1 MEAPF
6 SMNDLAY
13 AENFLAQ
20 DDAQTALPLLLDLRD
35 AAEAF
40 IDTSCTPTEDTQY
53 FSFGSTFERLAYRR
67 VEGDPRTL
75 VNVTVPFDRLYADL
89 SFAYVRLNE
98 HTLARDALMQAVR
111 WNPMRCAY
119 RLDLAELFRFL
130 GDTKEWASLSHSV
143 VERASNARDAARAY
157 ANLGLFFL
165 DEENLAAASACARR
179 ACELDDTCRT
189 ATMLCERLD
198 RDHPEHAEIS
208 DEQAFAELEQQ
219 GVPATPNA
227 EIAVCMLMC
236 ATDAARA
243 GNEQEATRLTIA
255 ARDLIGAEAS
265 RALIQLIRESDAEL
279 ASEHREEERHAEA

>member
-40 IDTSCTPTEDTQY
+40 IDSSCTPAEDTQY

-67 VEGDPRTL
+67 VEDDPRTL
-75 VNVTVPFDRLYADL
+75 VNVSVPLDRLYADL

-98 HTLARDALMQAVR
+98 YTLARDALMQAVR

-119 RLDLAELFRFL
+119 RLDLAELFRHL

-143 VERASNARDAARAY
+143 IERASDPTAGGRAY
-157 ANLGLFFL
+157 ANLGQFFL
-165 DEENLAAASACARR
+165 DEDNLAAAVAMVLSDCGFSVGILWPGSFSIASRTLARGGTLLF
-179 ACELDDTCRT
+179 ALLALGGDVGCSLGPTFVGMISSN
-189 ATMLCERLD
+189 AQGSLHMGILAAVIFPALMLTGCLVL
-198 RDHPEHAEIS
+198 P
-208 DEQAFAELEQQ
+208 L
-219 GVPATPNA
+219 
-227 EIAVCMLMC
+227 MLMKK
-236 ATDAARA
+236 R
-243 GNEQEATRLTIA
+243 EAVKA
-255 ARDLIGAEAS
+255 
-265 RALIQLIRESDAEL
+265 
-279 ASEHREEERHAEA
+279 

>member
-157 ANLGLFFL
+157 ANLGLLFL

-189 ATMLCERLD
+189 ATMLRERLD
-198 RDHPEHAEIS
+198 RDYPEHAEIS

-255 ARDLIGAEAS
+255 ARDLIGADAS

-279 ASEHREEERHAEA
+279 ASEHREEGRHAEA

>member
-20 DDAQTALPLLLDLRD
+20 DDAQAALPLLLDLRD

-130 GDTKEWASLSHSV
+130 GDTKEWASLNHSV

-157 ANLGLFFL
+157 ANLGLLFL

-189 ATMLCERLD
+189 ATMLRERLD
-198 RDHPEHAEIS
+198 RDHSEHADIS

-219 GVPATPNA
+219 GVPAVPNA

-236 ATDAARA
+236 ATDAARV

-255 ARDLIGAEAS
+255 ARDLIGADAS

>member
-189 ATMLCERLD
+189 ATMLR
-198 RDHPEHAEIS
+198 EHAEIS
-208 DEQAFAELEQQ
+208 DERAFAELEQQ
-219 GVPATPNA
+219 GVPAAPNA

-243 GNEQEATRLTIA
+243 GNEQEATQLTIA
-255 ARDLIGAEAS
+255 ARDLIGADAS

>member
-20 DDAQTALPLLLDLRD
+20 DDALTALPLLLDLRD

-53 FSFGSTFERLAYRR
+53 FSFGSAFERLAYRR
-67 VEGDPRTL
+67 VEGDPRAL

-165 DEENLAAASACARR
+165 DEENLTAASACARR
-179 ACELDDTCRT
+179 ACELDHTCRT
-189 ATMLCERLD
+189 ATMLRERLD
-198 RDHPEHAEIS
+198 RAHPEHAEIS

-219 GVPATPNA
+219 GVPAAPNA

-279 ASEHREEERHAEA
+279 ASEHREGERHAEA